1 VLRVCLSALYRL
13 KFQNAISVHSEF
25 RSGVGRKMDLDSNV
39 VVRRIRMLVDRG
51 MPVLESPLIV
61 LSIDVVGKQY

>member
-1 VLRVCLSALYRL
+1 
-13 KFQNAISVHSEF
+13 
-25 RSGVGRKMDLDSNV
+25 MDLDSNV